1 MSQEKFWN
9 WKDDDNTFRLNWQNL
24 TILPYGLYSGF
35 TANLQSGM
43 NLILEHEETKV
54 KQDLTKSDPMG
65 VWKSKQGVVIT
76 EDSSITIPITDG
88 DSSNDRIDLIVG
100 QHRYIKSKGG
110 AAALYVVIQGVPSVN
125 PSKPTLTIPNE
136 QVVLG
141 YLLVPQ
147 NSTDL
152 SGAVYTKADHPLIDY
167 LASLKDVSLSSPG
180 NRDILLYDGSQ
191 WENESLK
198 TGIEDTEIKMN
209 QPFSAGLIEYNAS
222 FPLFPLD
229 AQGNLTLPPQRI
241 LYVNDDRAQSSNTSI
256 KNLADSSPVGTE
268 KIMIFKDYN
277 YPIVDT
283 GNIEFVGDFTLS
295 TLSNK
300 TVLFV
305 KVDAVSDPNK
315 WLALKVY

>member
-241 LYVNDDRAQSSNTSI
+241 LYVNDDRANH
-256 KNLADSSPVGTE
+256 L
-268 KIMIFKDYN
+268 
-277 YPIVDT
+277 
-283 GNIEFVGDFTLS
+283 LRR
-295 TLSNK
+295 
-300 TVLFV
+300 
-305 KVDAVSDPNK
+305 
-315 WLALKVY
+315 